1 MAGTYSFKIDT
12 RRDLVSMEL
21 HGFFTPDQM
30 PAFDQARREAYSQLR
45 CAPNQH
51 VTVVDMRGT
60 LIQSQDIV
68 DAFARSIADQETK
81 SRRIAFVVSR
91 SLARLQVKR
100 AAGDRDAG
108 YFLTLDEAERWLLDE
123 RTEAA

>member
-1 MAGTYSFKIDT
+1 MTGTYSFNIDP
-12 RRDLVSMEL
+12 RNHLVCMEL

-30 PAFDQARREAYSQLR
+30 PGFDKARREAYARLR
-45 CAPNQH
+45 CAPNEH
-51 VTVVDMRGT
+51 VTLVDMRGT

-68 DAFARSIADQETK
+68 DAFARSIADQGTK

-108 YFLTLDEAERWLLDE
+108 YFLTLEEAQEWLLGD
-123 RTEAA
+123 RAEAA